1 VLERKLIVD
10 RYLKMPARLVLDGQA
25 PQYNDGDFVRVNGSP
40 FTIEESS
47 GILTKKS
54 DISAG
59 AGQKAHRNFV
69 WFPWLPGAIS
79 EVQIGATDILTGP
92 MSGCWIF
99 VYRRNNAV
107 VVGHVGTLNNP
118 TDAKTVAVKTA
129 WNNFANDP
137 GTQIIA
143 GFCPTQGQAVAAKG
157 NDGAFL
163 VCALI
168 TASQQPDLY
177 MLWLYS
183 QGKAPAFNG
192 QHRIAALTKANPPAP
207 GQNWNIP

>member
-1 VLERKLIVD
+1 MLERKLIVD
-10 RYLKMPARLVLDGQA
+10 RYLNIPSRLALDGQ
-25 PQYNDGDFVRVNGSP
+25 PPTYNDGDFVTGNGKP
-40 FTIEESS
+40 FTVEESS

-54 DISAG
+54 DISPG

-69 WFPWLPGAIS
+69 WLPWLPGAIS

-118 TDAKTVAVKTA
+118 ADAKTIAVKTA
-129 WNNFANDP
+129 WNNFANQA

-143 GFCPTQGQAVAAKG
+143 GFNPTQGLAIPSKG

-177 MLWLYS
+177 TLWMYS
-183 QGKAPAFNG
+183 QGRTPAFNG
-192 QHRIAALTKANPPAP
+192 QHRIAALVKAHPPAL
-207 GQNWNIP
+207 GQSWNIP